1 MPNLRTF
8 GMTWGDFAYAFG
20 QGLPASVRGIMNG
33 MRIPQT
39 YYPRESLVH
48 RLDAR
53 VKLALLIAVTI
64 ALFQVTTW
72 RGLAVFAL
80 LVLLALKASH
90 LPAGVMM
97 RSLIPFYVLMLFA
110 VLVNSLSLN
119 PQVAGAYGIGGVSAG
134 IFAGSA
140 PLALAGGWWLLPE
153 GMARS
158 LFYCLR
164 ILLMVLASLLVAYST
179 EATRL
184 SSGFLWFIGPLRK
197 LRVPVDDIASVFT
210 LVLRFIPLAFEQLG
224 RIKLAQMARAASFQ
238 AGGLWKRVSA
248 WGPVMIPWFVGMY
261 RGAGRVATA
270 MEVRGYGQSA
280 RRTSL
285 CPLVFTRVDAL
296 VLLAGLVCC
305 VLPCVAFV

>member
-90 LPAGVMM
+90 LPP
-97 RSLIPFYVLMLFA
+97 I
-110 VLVNSLSLN
+110 
-119 PQVAGAYGIGGVSAG
+119 
-134 IFAGSA
+134 
-140 PLALAGGWWLLPE
+140 
-153 GMARS
+153 
-158 LFYCLR
+158 
-164 ILLMVLASLLVAYST
+164 
-179 EATRL
+179 TRDT
-184 SSGFLWFIGPLRK
+184 SCTGF
-197 LRVPVDDIASVFT
+197 
-210 LVLRFIPLAFEQLG
+210 FEH
-224 RIKLAQMARAASFQ
+224 AQYLHNTQ
-238 AGGLWKRVSA
+238 
-248 WGPVMIPWFVGMY
+248 
-261 RGAGRVATA
+261 
-270 MEVRGYGQSA
+270 VRGQRQHLS
-280 RRTSL
+280 
-285 CPLVFTRVDAL
+285 
-296 VLLAGLVCC
+296 
-305 VLPCVAFV
+305 